1 MNRKTLT
8 VMLILA
14 SAAVT
19 ANATHRNLQDPP
31 AAPPQT
37 PQVAPAP
44 KAQERTR
51 TEQRERIRVA
61 PTPSIYMR
69 TGGGS
74 YLGVDI
80 AEVTTAQVTELK
92 LKEERG
98 VVLVKVDQDAPA
110 GKAGLKEKDVV
121 LDFNGTR
128 VEGEEQLRRLL
139 RETPSGRTITLGI
152 SRDGVPQQ
160 VKVTLGDRAK
170 LMKDVKVW
178 SGPGGMMA
186 PMPPMPPMEM
196 EMPAFEV
203 ITRSYSPSI
212 GIMVDNLTPQLGEFF
227 GVKAGAGVL
236 VRSVEKGSVAEQAG
250 FKAGDVIVKVD
261 DEPIKDRNDWRRATR
276 KKGGK
281 LNINFVREKR
291 EQALPLNI
299 PERKPADASMLLA
312 PDMEDFELDLDLVPG
327 IEVPDFDLRLDI
339 NTVEAAQKALRL
351 NAEVIRKQLSG
362 AKMDEIRKQ
371 ASEIAESVKKAMAA
385 AHSSDTI

>member
-1 MNRKTLT
+1 MNHKTFT

-31 AAPPQT
+31 ATPQT

-61 PTPSIYMR
+61 AAPSMYMR

-139 RETPSGRTITLGI
+139 RETPAGRTITLGI
-152 SRDGVPQQ
+152 SRDGMPQQ

-261 DEPIKDRNDWRRATR
+261 DEPIKHRNDWRRATR

-291 EQALPLNI
+291 EQSLPLNI
-299 PERKPADASMLLA
+299 PERKPADASMLFA
-312 PDMEDFELDLDLVPG
+312 PDMEDFELDLDLAPG
-327 IEVPDFDLRLDI
+327 IEVPEFDLRLDI

-362 AKMDEIRKQ
+362 AKMDEFRKQ
-371 ASEIAESVKKAMAA
+371 AREIAESVKKAMDAA
-385 AHSSDTI
+385 RSSDTI